1 MAYLLTLEPANE
13 ADLQLLLALAQR
25 LGIKATV
32 KQVADKLSEAE
43 QHKLLDQLFGAW
55 KDEVSGEEMVREIY
69 AARTNNARRDAEI
82 KALFSNPPAEPP
94 A

>member
-25 LGIKATV
+25 MGIKATV
-32 KQVADKLSEAE
+32 RQIADKLSEAQQNE
-43 QHKLLDQLFGAW
+43 LLHQVFGAW

-82 KALFSNPPAEPP
+82 EALFSNPPVEPP

>member
-25 LGIKATV
+25 MGIKATV

-43 QHKLLDQLFGAW
+43 QHKLLDQLSGAW

-82 KALFSNPPAEPP
+82 ETLFSNPPAEPP